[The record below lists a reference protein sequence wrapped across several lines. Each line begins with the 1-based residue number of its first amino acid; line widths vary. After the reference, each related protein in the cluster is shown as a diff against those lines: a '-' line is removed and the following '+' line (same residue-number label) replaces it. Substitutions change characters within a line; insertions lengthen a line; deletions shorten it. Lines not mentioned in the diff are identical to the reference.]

1 MSGRAAGLFTLVN
14 RPTLHIQRTWQCPWT
29 QPPLTWLSYTSSH
42 RQCRTAKTVSK
53 RKVKDLAQ
61 GPLVGVPL
69 PALTP
74 ADKEDL
80 RKTTMIQ
87 DVRTNMNKFANCVL
101 ITRVGNFYELYY
113 EHAEHYA
120 PLLGLKCARRGKHGI
135 AMAGWQYQYLERYLK
150 ILVQDLN
157 KHVAIC
163 EEFPEYLDGQL
174 QQPIP
179 RRVTRVITP
188 GTLIDENFVD
198 QYQNNF
204 LLAIHHV
211 DMGKDS
217 SSDLGMTKDGSAE
230 GTQHV
235 GLAWI
240 DVSTGDFFVQTTTRA
255 MLPSTLLR
263 IGANEIL
270 VGRDVSQTT
279 REELALYLGV
289 SQDRIVTGTAT
300 SVSEDMSAWQG
311 RLDKPMSPEEIAA
324 LTQAEIAASNQI
336 LHYLESH
343 LLNFDL
349 KLQAPQKHELD
360 DSMVIDRS
368 SVRGLELLKTARDG
382 LGKGSLLHALRRTVT
397 KGGTRLLRERLA
409 YPSINVNEINH
420 WLDLVTVFIKNQIL
434 HQRLLI
440 HLRSMHD
447 VQRLLQKFVMNRADA
462 DDLLCLANSVT
473 QTKQILDL
481 LARAVKDDVSRTA
494 IARLT
499 ASVSM
504 QGPQAMAEQIESSVD
519 RQGVDYHPPNDLL
532 GDMDSDHGDG
542 LDLPGS
548 ESLNGYESPESDLYS
563 KNTNGPETNGA
574 AEQQE
579 SWIMQK
585 NASRALQKLHQQL
598 SDLLDEKHELQTR
611 LQEELQAPKLAL
623 KFDAR
628 NGHFCHAPR
637 AKNVTDEVLKSV
649 GARPIGTTKS
659 TRQFIMPSWSELGR
673 RSERVKFDVKIEEQ
687 RLFQELRQVV
697 IENLVELRGNAVV
710 MDELDVL
717 TSFATLAS
725 EQNWTRP
732 VLSTKSI
739 HKIVGGR
746 HPMVKLGVEEQGRS
760 FVSNDLFLDER
771 ERCWLIT
778 GPNMAGKSTF
788 LRQNAVIT
796 ILAQMGS
803 YVPAEFAELGIVD
816 KIFSRIGA
824 ADDLFR
830 NQSTFMVEMLETAT
844 ILREATER
852 SFVIMD
858 EVGRGTTPEDGTAV
872 AYASLHHLY
881 HTNQCRT
888 LFATHFHAIA
898 DQSKDWPQLGQYC
911 TDLYEDGSGAF
922 SFIHK
927 LRAGVNRKSH
937 ALKVAGLAGM
947 PRAALDTA
955 DEFLALAKT

>member
-1 MSGRAAGLFTLVN
+1 
-14 RPTLHIQRTWQCPWT
+14 
-29 QPPLTWLSYTSSH
+29 
-42 RQCRTAKTVSK
+42 
-53 RKVKDLAQ
+53 
-61 GPLVGVPL
+61 
-69 PALTP
+69 
-74 ADKEDL
+74 
-80 RKTTMIQ
+80 MIQ
-87 DVRTNMNKFANCVL
+87 DVRANMNKFANCVL

-113 EHAEHYA
+113 EHAEQYA
-120 PLLGLKCARRGKHGI
+120 PLLGLKCARRGKFGI

-150 ILVQDLN
+150 VLVQDLS

-163 EEFPEYLDGQL
+163 EEFPEYIDGQL

-204 LLAIHHV
+204 LLAIHHLNV
-211 DMGKDS
+211 NQNDR
-217 SSDLGMTKDGSAE
+217 SDLGMMPANIAGQAQD
-230 GTQHV
+230 V

-270 VGRDVSQTT
+270 VGQNVSQTT

-289 SQDRIVTGTAT
+289 NQDRIVTSSAT
-300 SVSEDMSAWQG
+300 SVSDDMSAWQS
-311 RLDKPMSPEEIAA
+311 RLDKPMSPEEIHS
-324 LTQAEIAASNQI
+324 LTRAEIAASNQI
-336 LHYLESH
+336 LHYLEAH

-349 KLQAPQKHELD
+349 KLRVPQRHELD
-360 DSMVIDRS
+360 ESMVIDRS

-409 YPSINVNEINH
+409 YPSVSINEINH
-420 WLDLVTVFIKNQIL
+420 WLDLVTVFTKNTVL

-440 HLRSMHD
+440 HLKAMHD

-473 QTKQILDL
+473 QMVQILDI
-481 LARAVKDDVSRTA
+481 LARAADDEASRAAVT
-494 IARLT
+494 RLT
-499 ASVSM
+499 ASVNIEGS
-504 QGPQAMAEQIESSVD
+504 QAMAKQVEEAVN
-519 RQGVDYHPPNDLL
+519 RQGVDYHPPSDSLSEL
-532 GDMDSDHGDG
+532 DGDQGDG
-542 LDLPGS
+542 LNQLGS
-548 ESLNGYESPESDLYS
+548 ESLNGYESPESDLYT
-563 KNTNGPETNGA
+563 KNTNASEANGV

-585 NASRALQKLHQQL
+585 HASPTLRGLHQQL
-598 SDLLDEKHELQTR
+598 SDLLNEKHALQIR

-637 AKNVTDEVLKSV
+637 AKAITDEVLKSV

-659 TRQFIMPSWSELGR
+659 TRQFIIPAWTELGR

-687 RLFQELRQVV
+687 RLFQDLRQVV
-697 IENLVELRGNAVV
+697 IENLVELRRNAIV

-717 TSFATLAS
+717 TSFATLAC

-732 VLSTKSI
+732 RLTAKPT

-760 FVSNDLFLDER
+760 FVSNDLFLDEK
-771 ERCWLIT
+771 EHCWLIT

-803 YVPAEFAELGIVD
+803 YVPAAFAELGIVD

-881 HTNQCRT
+881 HINKCRT

-898 DQSKDWPQLGQYC
+898 DETEDWQRLGQYC

-922 SFIHK
+922 TFIHK

-955 DEFLALAKT
+955 HNFLGTAKT